1 MEMLIYIAGGI
12 FLTSLIGILIFLSRS
27 LGYYDRK
34 DEDYERNADVE
45 SKRKDISAR
54 PVSSADDILHR
65 MRTES
70 WDK

>member
-1 MEMLIYIAGGI
+1 MAMLIYIAVGL
-12 FLTSLIGILIFLSRS
+12 FLTALIGMIVFLSRS
-27 LGYYDRK
+27 LGYYDRRN
-34 DEDYERNADVE
+34 EDYERNADVE

-54 PVSSADDILHR
+54 PVASADDILHR

>member
-1 MEMLIYIAGGI
+1 MI
-12 FLTSLIGILIFLSRS
+12 IFLSRS
-27 LGYYDRK
+27 LGYYDTK

>member
-1 MEMLIYIAGGI
+1 MEMLIYIACGI

-34 DEDYERNADVE
+34 DEDYERNADIE

>member
-1 MEMLIYIAGGI
+1 MAMLIYIAVSL
-12 FLTSLIGILIFLSRS
+12 FLITLIGMIIFLSRS

-34 DEDYERNADVE
+34 DEDYERNADIE

-54 PVSSADDILHR
+54 PISSADDILHR

>member
-1 MEMLIYIAGGI
+1 MEMLIYIAGGL
-12 FLTSLIGILIFLSRS
+12 FLITLIGMIIFLSRS

-34 DEDYERNADVE
+34 DEDYERNADIE

>member
-1 MEMLIYIAGGI
+1 MLIYIAVSL
-12 FLTSLIGILIFLSRS
+12 FLITLIGMIIFLSRS

-34 DEDYERNADVE
+34 DEDYERNADIE

-54 PVSSADDILHR
+54 PISSADDILHR